1 MKSKINKLIILLTLL
16 VSACATVKIPLPD
29 TGNKDEG
36 RVNLTYSYGLFE
48 KPKVNWD
55 QALVAATGQCKQWGY
70 SPASKTSGPVD
81 ECIKIDQNNNC
92 IQHLVTTSY
101 QCQLSTAQLKAQDDE
116 RKKLAKVEKAKAKQF
131 AIDYPY
137 TAIFVCGDDTHWNIY
152 TCLQGSDSYYPDSH
166 IEITNG
172 MQYGLYQSYELDK
185 VGRETPE
192 GFVIPLRN
200 NFTILT
206 KNSSDSAKLTLFI
219 KNNATGQIVLT
230 KSVLRFGVISVKN

>member
-1 MKSKINKLIILLTLL
+1 MNILIILLTLL
-16 VSACATVKIPLPD
+16 VSACATVKTPLPD

-48 KPKVNWD
+48 KPQVNWD

-81 ECIKIDQNNNC
+81 ECIRRDQNNNC

-101 QCQLSTAQLKAQDDE
+101 QCQLSTAQLKTQDDE
-116 RKKLAKVEKAKAKQF
+116 RKKIAEVEKAKAEQF

-152 TCLQGSDSYYPDSH
+152 VCFQGSGSYGPDTH
-166 IEITNG
+166 LEITNG
-172 MQYGLYQSYELDK
+172 TQYGLYKSYELDK
-185 VGRETPE
+185 VGRETHE

-200 NFTILT
+200 NFTIAAR
-206 KNSSDSAKLTLFI
+206 NSSDNAKLTLFI
-219 KNNATGQIVLT
+219 KNNATGQIILT
-230 KSVLRFGVISVKN
+230 KSALQFGAISVKN